1 MHVVLCLLSS
11 NLPYNVLLVL
21 CYHSPHLYTLYS
33 ICLIL
38 HYHSFHSTYI
48 CFSML
53 HLCPN
58 ATYVLSVHL
67 ALHIPSARQTAHKV
81 LMFFYWISAPAWT
94 VLYYAC
100 KFHNCRPLENI
111 KKNGINLSQQNTQ
124 NTNERR
130 HTHTHKKKKTQSYLL
145 LSCHVEARAGIH
157 FAASSFINCSGEL
170 FFALL
175 TIHYPPSTRSLSVH
189 LFYTQA

>member
-94 VLYYAC
+94 VVYYAC

-130 HTHTHKKKKTQSYLL
+130 HTHTHTKKKHSRIFCCPVMSKLVLVSILQ
-145 LSCHVEARAGIH
+145 H
-157 FAASSFINCSGEL
+157 
-170 FFALL
+170 
-175 TIHYPPSTRSLSVH
+175 H
-189 LFYTQA
+189 LY